1 MSARNTTDEQG
12 AGVRTDADSGVRT
25 DASSGVGRLYGVGLG
40 PGDPSLMTVRAVRV
54 IAEAEVIAYHSARH
68 GRSIARSIAAE
79 HLRPDHIEEPLVYP
93 VTTGT
98 TDHPGGYQG
107 AMDEFYAES
116 AARLAAHLD
125 AGRTVAVLAEG
136 DPLFYG
142 SYMHMHKRLAGRYPT
157 EVIPGVTSVSAAA
170 ARLGTPLVEGE
181 EVLTVLPGTLPE
193 EELTARLA
201 SADSA
206 VVMKLGRTFPTVRRA
221 VERAGRLADARYV
234 ERATMSGERTGALA
248 DTDPESVPYFAV
260 AVLPS
265 RVAAR
270 AVPGSA
276 EESAEESAD
285 ESTTEAATDATG
297 EATGD
302 VVVVGTGPAGP
313 LWLTPETRGALAA
326 AQDLVGYTTYL
337 DRVPVRP
344 GQRRHGSDNK
354 VESERA
360 EFALDLARR
369 GRRVAVV
376 SGGDPGVFA
385 MATAVLEAAS
395 ADPYRDVPV
404 RVLPGVTAANAAA
417 ARVGA
422 PLGHDY
428 AVLSLSDRLKPWEVI
443 AERLHAAAGADLVLA
458 LYNPGSASRTWQV
471 GKARELLLEH
481 RAPDTPVV
489 LGRDV
494 GGPEESVRIVR
505 LADLDPA
512 QVDMRTILLVG
523 SSRTVTAR
531 RGEDGG
537 ETVVWT
543 PRRYPESPDSPGRPE
558 SPERPGNPG
567 SPQSSPGSP
576 GS

>member
-1 MSARNTTDEQG
+1 M
-12 AGVRTDADSGVRT
+12 
-25 DASSGVGRLYGVGLG
+25 G
-40 PGDPSLMTVRAVRV
+40 PGDPSLMTVRAVRI
-54 IAEAEVIAYHSARH
+54 IAEADVIAYHSARH

-107 AMDEFYAES
+107 AMDDFYAES
-116 AARLAAHLD
+116 AARLAVHLD

-142 SYMHMHKRLAGRYPT
+142 SYMHMHKRLAHRYPT
-157 EVIPGVTSVSAAA
+157 EVVPGVTSVSAAA

-181 EVLTVLPGTLPE
+181 EVLTILPGTLPE

-221 VERAGRLADARYV
+221 IERSGRLADARYV
-234 ERATMSGERTGALA
+234 ERATMAGERTGALA
-248 DTDPESVPYFAV
+248 DIDPESVPYFSV

-265 RVAAR
+265 RVD
-270 AVPGSA
+270 AVPAPGGR
-276 EESAEESAD
+276 
-285 ESTTEAATDATG
+285 G
-297 EATGD
+297 E

-313 LWLTPETRGALAA
+313 LWLTPEARGELAA

-344 GQRRHGSDNK
+344 GQRRHPSDNK

-376 SGGDPGVFA
+376 SSGDPGVFA
-385 MATAVLEAAS
+385 MATAVLEVAS
-395 ADPYRDVPV
+395 KDPYREVPV
-404 RVLPGVTAANAAA
+404 RVLPGLTAANAAA
-417 ARVGA
+417 SRAGA

-428 AVLSLSDRLKPWEVI
+428 AVISLSDRLKPWEVI
-443 AERLHAAAGADLVLA
+443 AERLHAAAAADLVLA
-458 LYNPGSASRTWQV
+458 LYNPGSRSRTWQV

-505 LADLDPA
+505 LAELDPA

-523 SSRTVTAR
+523 STQTVTVR
-531 RGEDGG
+531 RGEGDG
-537 ETVVWT
+537 EQIVWT
-543 PRRYPESPDSPGRPE
+543 PRRYPEA
-558 SPERPGNPG
+558 
-567 SPQSSPGSP
+567 
-576 GS
+576 